1 MRNVNCLAESAIIF
15 LIKTAQDNGH
25 CKENEERA
33 HNTCCI
39 GEKVEI
45 KDYSS

>member
-1 MRNVNCLAESAIIF
+1 MAESAIIL
-15 LIKTAQDNGH
+15 LILLKTMAN

-33 HNTCCI
+33 HKTHCI